1 MNHISDTT
9 DIGITFQMTL
19 DAFLDETHPVKD
31 TNQNTY
37 RDALKKLEEAN
48 HCRSS
53 QKKQTIARE
62 ALGICTDCIE
72 AYLVLGINEQN
83 MYRKLGMLK
92 EGMELATMNLGKDFF
107 LRDASDFFEFDEA
120 KLRKKYPDD
129 RIDNWQCHLG
139 GHISVCRRTGTG
151 FYT

>member
-48 HCRSS
+48 HCRS
-53 QKKQTIARE
+53 
-62 ALGICTDCIE
+62 
-72 AYLVLGINEQN
+72 
-83 MYRKLGMLK
+83 
-92 EGMELATMNLGKDFF
+92 
-107 LRDASDFFEFDEA
+107 
-120 KLRKKYPDD
+120 
-129 RIDNWQCHLG
+129 
-139 GHISVCRRTGTG
+139 
-151 FYT
+151 

>member
-53 QKKQTIARE
+53 QK
-62 ALGICTDCIE
+62 
-72 AYLVLGINEQN
+72 
-83 MYRKLGMLK
+83 
-92 EGMELATMNLGKDFF
+92 
-107 LRDASDFFEFDEA
+107 
-120 KLRKKYPDD
+120 
-129 RIDNWQCHLG
+129 
-139 GHISVCRRTGTG
+139 
-151 FYT
+151 

>member
-92 EGMELATMNLGKDFF
+92 EGMELATMNLGRIFF
-107 LRDASDFFEFDEA
+107 
-120 KLRKKYPDD
+120 
-129 RIDNWQCHLG
+129 CGMHL
-139 GHISVCRRTGTG
+139 I
-151 FYT
+151 F

>member
-48 HCRSS
+48 HCLSL
-53 QKKQTIARE
+53 I
-62 ALGICTDCIE
+62 
-72 AYLVLGINEQN
+72 
-83 MYRKLGMLK
+83 
-92 EGMELATMNLGKDFF
+92 
-107 LRDASDFFEFDEA
+107 
-120 KLRKKYPDD
+120 
-129 RIDNWQCHLG
+129 
-139 GHISVCRRTGTG
+139 HISSLKWSTVEASTRLRRSCLSASQV
-151 FYT
+151 